1 MQFFDLIVTEQV
13 LGREQVF
20 ALDLQGDLLAD
31 LVHQAVG
38 HAAGLSAAAAVA
50 AAAPHHGGEQALAAE
65 ADAQGAVDEHL
76 QRDGALLFHGA
87 DVVEGQ
93 LPGQNS
99 PLHALGGQQTGGV
112 GVVDSHLGAGVDRQ
126 PRYCLAQ
133 GLQQADIL
141 HDDSVHAH
149 AVELGGVVQES
160 PQLPVAYQGVGGYVD
175 LDPVKMGQTH
185 SFF

>member
-1 MQFFDLIVTEQV
+1 M
-13 LGREQVF
+13 
-20 ALDLQGDLLAD
+20 
-31 LVHQAVG
+31 
-38 HAAGLSAAAAVA
+38 
-50 AAAPHHGGEQALAAE
+50 
-65 ADAQGAVDEHL
+65 DEHL
-76 QRDGALLFHGA
+76 QRDGALPFHGA

-99 PLHALGGQQTGGV
+99 PLHALGGQQAGGV

-126 PRYCLAQ
+126 TGDSLAQ

-149 AVELGGVVQES
+149 AVELGRVVQES

-185 SFF
+185 GFFKFVHREIVGEGPGGKALAAQIDRVRSVGDSSL